1 MCLGLC
7 WATAPGNR
15 VADCVIAWRDSTESK
30 CRLWQDVIV
39 RKRTNWAVCETL
51 VLSPSPTSQQ
61 IEEQM
66 LYCGSGWALGLGRG
80 YRTWDLLL
88 ATEKV
93 IRSRSPVTPQ
103 LQQETFSY
111 SSGLRSVWFGV
122 QSLWCTSA
130 LGLLLCCYFLFPF
143 LNMQQESPALSLS
156 VGGTYSSV

>member
-1 MCLGLC
+1 M
-7 WATAPGNR
+7 
-15 VADCVIAWRDSTESK
+15 
-30 CRLWQDVIV
+30 
-39 RKRTNWAVCETL
+39 CETL

-66 LYCGSGWALGLGRG
+66 LYYGGGWALRLGRG
-80 YRTWDLLL
+80 DRTWDLLL

-122 QSLWCTSA
+122 QSL
-130 LGLLLCCYFLFPF
+130 
-143 LNMQQESPALSLS
+143 
-156 VGGTYSSV
+156 